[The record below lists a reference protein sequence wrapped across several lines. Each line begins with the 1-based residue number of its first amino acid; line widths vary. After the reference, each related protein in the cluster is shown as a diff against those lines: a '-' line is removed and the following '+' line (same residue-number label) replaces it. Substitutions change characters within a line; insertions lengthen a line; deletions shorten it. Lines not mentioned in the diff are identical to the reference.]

1 MNLPE
6 AHFDWVRVGLIAYGL
21 HPSRDEARLALEP
34 VMSFRS
40 RLVQVRDLP
49 AGANVSY
56 ARTCTLQ
63 RPTRVGV
70 VPVGYGHGYSW
81 LLSSRGQMLVGGK
94 RVPILGRV
102 TMDLTMVDLNAVPEA
117 RVGDEVVLFGSQRGE
132 TLPVEEI
139 ARGSETLPY
148 EILCTIGKR
157 VTRLYVRRG
166 QPVRVSTLIGER
178 ADWSPSVTDYLRQRD
193 AMEGSA

>member
-6 AHFDWVRVGLIAYGL
+6 ALFDWVRVGLAAYGL
-21 HPSRDEARLALEP
+21 HPSRDEARLPIQP

-56 ARTCTLQ
+56 GRQFTTQ

-81 LLSSRGQMLVGGK
+81 LLSNRGHMLVGG
-94 RVPILGRV
+94 RRAPILGRV
-102 TMDLTMVDLNAVPEA
+102 TMDLTMVDVSEVPDVA
-117 RVGDEVVLFGSQRGE
+117 VGDEVVLFGEQRGAS
-132 TLPVEEI
+132 LPIEEV
-139 ARGSETLPY
+139 AQGSETLAY

-157 VTRLYVRRG
+157 VTRLYVR
-166 QPVRVSTLIGER
+166 QDHPVRVSTLIGER
-178 ADWSPSVTDYLRQRD
+178 ADWSAPVTDYLRRRE
-193 AMEGSA
+193 ARAEA